1 MEYNFV
7 KSEEETYQFWKT
19 NEIFQK
25 SLEKNKGNEQ
35 FVFYDGP
42 PFATG
47 SPHYGHILAGAIK
60 DSICRHAQMKGFNVE
75 RRAGWDCHGLP
86 IEYEI
91 EKTLGIK
98 NYDEIVN
105 FGIANYNDE
114 CRKIVMRCADEWKE
128 TIGRFGRWIDFNND
142 YKTMDKSYMESIWW
156 CFRQMWDKNLVYQG
170 FRVMPYSTA
179 CGTPLSN
186 FEAKSNYKVVNE
198 ESIIVKFQSTDK
210 NLSYLVWTT
219 TPWTLP
225 SNMTLCVNSNIE
237 YSHVEYEGE
246 EYILATSLIASVFSN
261 GKKKKVPNELNILDK
276 FMGSSLQGSTY
287 KPILNFYQEDH
298 LYKICCDN
306 YVSDSS
312 GTGIVHI
319 APAFGEDDF
328 RVCVENNV
336 VDSTGQG
343 IRCPVDRNGCF
354 TNPIDSLVGRNVKD
368 CDKDIIDILKGTNSL
383 FKRLNTSHDYPFCWR
398 SDTPL
403 IYKAV
408 SSWFVQVTAIKEQLL
423 ENNKKTNW
431 VPDFVKT
438 KRFNN
443 WLEDAKDWGI
453 SRSRF
458 WGTPIPI
465 WTDGIEFYCVGS
477 IDELERL
484 AGLEKGSINDLHRES
499 IDHIEIIS
507 PNSGNKL
514 RRIEDVFDCWFESG
528 CMPYASQH
536 YPFSSELNFPAD
548 FIAEGLDQT
557 RGWFYTLMVISTAIK
572 DMPAFKNVI
581 VNGLV
586 LAEDGKKMSKRLKN
600 YPDPNEIINKYGAD
614 CLRLYL
620 LGSPVVKSEPLRFK
634 EAGVAEIARSILIPL
649 TNSFSFYNEHKTRYE
664 LQNETKMKLGKFN
677 SQNVFDRW
685 IQYKLDGFRKDLF
698 SDLDNYKLYNTTKII
713 TEFIENLNNQYI
725 KLNRD
730 RLKGKE
736 GREECESSLSTL
748 GKCIFDLSI
757 TLTSLLPFFSENL
770 YSLIKNDVDIY
781 SESVHL
787 LSYNDFMISNFSHL
801 EEFDNIDKL
810 YEIINLVRTLR
821 GKNLISFKMP
831 IEDIIVCSNNE
842 NLEQSIDYIID
853 HLKNESNILNVT
865 FKDISIMSKIIITP
879 NKSTIGKEFQKDSQN
894 VLNYISKLDD
904 EYLLNNYKNLTI
916 TLDKEFSLNESHFN
930 VIRNNTSIENYG
942 DIMNDSNDLLI
953 YINLKQSND
962 IMLQYLSN
970 VMATSIQKF
979 RKEINLKPWD
989 KIAIN
994 FLTESEIFIQAF
1006 ENYNENI
1013 FDLVRNPVFM
1023 NREMESNQFE
1033 ETSIE
1038 HDDETFKIRIYKQ
1051 SEETLPP
1058 SVYLMKPI

>member
-7 KSEEETYQFWKT
+7 ESEEKIYKDWKDK
-19 NEIFQK
+19 NIFHKTLQK
-25 SLEKNKGNEQ
+25 NNKNQK
-35 FVFYDGP
+35 FIFYDGP

-60 DSICRHAQMKGFNVE
+60 DSICRHAQMKGLSVE

-105 FGIANYNDE
+105 FGIANYNNE
-114 CRKIVMRCADEWKE
+114 CRKIVMRCADEWKD
-128 TIGRFGRWIDFNND
+128 TIGRFGRWIDFEND

-156 CFRQMWDKNLVYQG
+156 CFKQMWDKNLVYQG

-198 ESIIVKFQSTDK
+198 ESIIVKFKSVDK

-237 YSHVEYEGE
+237 YSHVKYEGE
-246 EYILATSLIASVFSN
+246 EYILATSLIAEVFSN
-261 GKKKKVPNELNILDK
+261 GKKKKVPNELNVIDR

-298 LYKICCDN
+298 LYKICCDD

-336 VDSTGQG
+336 VDSTGKG

-354 TNPIDSLVGRNVKD
+354 TSPIDNLMGRNVKD

-408 SSWFVQVTAIKEQLL
+408 SSWFIQVTTIKEQLL

-431 VPDFVKT
+431 VPDFVKSG
-438 KRFNN
+438 RFNN

-477 IDELERL
+477 IQELEKL
-484 AGLEKGSINDLHRES
+484 SGLQKGSINDLHRES
-499 IDHIEIIS
+499 IDHIEITS
-507 PNSGNKL
+507 PNTGNKL
-514 RRIEDVFDCWFESG
+514 HRIEDVFDCWFESG
-528 CMPYASQH
+528 CMPYAYQN
-536 YPFSSELNFPAD
+536 YPFSSQLNFPAD

-572 DMPAFKNVI
+572 NEPPFKNVI

-600 YPDPNEIINKYGAD
+600 YPDPMEVINKYGAD
-614 CLRLYL
+614 SLRLYL

-634 EAGVAEIARSILIPL
+634 ESGVSDIAKTVLIPL
-649 TNSFSFYNEHKTRYE
+649 TNSFTFFNEHKTRYE
-664 LQNETKMKLGKFN
+664 VQNETKMILTKFQTDN
-677 SQNVFDRW
+677 IFDTW
-685 IQYKLDGFRKDLF
+685 IQYKLDIFRKDLF
-698 SDLDNYKLYNTTKII
+698 FELDNYKLYNTAKLISG
-713 TEFIENLNNQYI
+713 FIENLNNQYI

-730 RLKGKE
+730 RLKGKD
-736 GREECESSLSTL
+736 GREECEKSLSTL
-748 GKCIFDLSI
+748 GKCIFDISI
-757 TLTSLLPFFSENL
+757 ILTSLLPYFSENL
-770 YSLIKNDVDIY
+770 FSLISTNVDIKV
-781 SESVHL
+781 ESVHL
-787 LSYNDFMISNFSHL
+787 LAYDDFLIPSFDHSS
-801 EEFDNIDKL
+801 EFESIDKL
-810 YEIINLVRTLR
+810 FEVIDLVRTLR
-821 GKNLISFKMP
+821 GKQLISHKMP
-831 IEDIIVCSNNE
+831 LSDIIICSSNK
-842 NLEQSIDYIID
+842 NLEKSLENVLEY
-853 HLKNESNILNVT
+853 LKNESNVLNIS
-865 FKDISIMSKIIITP
+865 FKNISEMTSISITA
-879 NKSTIGKEFQKDSQN
+879 NKSTIGKEFQRNSGKVIKLINNLDEN
-894 VLNYISKLDD
+894 TLNQ
-904 EYLLNNYKNLTI
+904 NYKNITI
-916 TLDKEFSLNESHFN
+916 EEFNLNESHFN
-930 VIRNNTSIENYG
+930 VIRNNNQIEDYA
-942 DIMNDSNDLLI
+942 DIMNDDNDLLI
-953 YINLKQSND
+953 YINLIQDEN
-962 IMLQYLSN
+962 IMLRYYSN
-970 VMATSIQKF
+970 IMATSIQKF

-994 FLTESEIFIQAF
+994 FVTNSEILKNAF
-1006 ENYNENI
+1006 VKYNDEI
-1013 FDLVRNPVFM
+1013 ESLVRNPVTI
-1023 NREMESNQFE
+1023 NTTEKQSNFKAD
-1033 ETSIE
+1033 TSVE
-1038 HDDETFKIRIYKQ
+1038 FDSENFKIEIYMR
-1051 SEETLPP
+1051 EDDTVFDL
-1058 SVYLMKPI
+1058 I